1 MERPRYI
8 ALGLMSGTSLDGV
21 DAAFLETDGERIYR
35 LGPSLCLNYTPDDK
49 AILEE
54 AIQAALQWQF
64 KGASPKCF
72 KRAETV
78 LHNNHI
84 RAVKTLCD
92 CHKDWAAELALI
104 GFHGQTVL
112 HHPPSPLGVGQTLQ
126 LGDGQVLARALSKPV
141 WYDFRT
147 ADVTAGGQGAPL
159 APIFHQALVNYSDLN
174 GPTVV
179 VNIGGVGYITFIP
192 EAGQIIA
199 SDTGPGN
206 GPLDNWIARNGL
218 GAFDPEGRYA
228 AAGIPNFSLVQRWLE
243 GSFFQRPVP
252 RSADRYD
259 FDVIDDLSK
268 LSVEDG
274 AASLAAFTAL
284 AAAQTLNDM
293 EEDPSLVIVCGGGRH
308 NKAMMWILRETLEV
322 EVKVAE
328 DVGWNSDAIEAQAFA
343 YLAVRAKRGLPI
355 SFPKTTGI
363 ASPMTGGRRA
373 VP

>member
-1 MERPRYI
+1 
-8 ALGLMSGTSLDGV
+8 
-21 DAAFLETDGERIYR
+21 
-35 LGPSLCLNYTPDDK
+35 
-49 AILEE
+49 
-54 AIQAALQWQF
+54 
-64 KGASPKCF
+64 
-72 KRAETV
+72 
-78 LHNNHI
+78 
-84 RAVKTLCD
+84 
-92 CHKDWAAELALI
+92 
-104 GFHGQTVL
+104 
-112 HHPPSPLGVGQTLQ
+112 VG
-126 LGDGQVLARALSKPV
+126 
-141 WYDFRT
+141 
-147 ADVTAGGQGAPL
+147 
-159 APIFHQALVNYSDLN
+159 N
-174 GPTVV
+174 
-179 VNIGGVGYITFIP
+179 ITFIP

-373 VP
+373 VPQ